1 MRYWILLPAA
11 IAIASCRP
19 VCSQPVE
26 AVSSNDITV
35 FDELPDAPLPQV
47 EVAVN
52 AGSRPQTMQTEQASP
67 VETTGIPQKSDR
79 ERADEQIK
87 AQEKQRVFGVL
98 PTFNTTYLGA
108 DTVSMTA
115 KQKFGL
121 AFRSAVDPMAFGVAA
136 IIAGAGELD
145 GENSGFPWGP
155 KGYFERAGAA
165 YLDSF
170 DGAMIGNAILPSIL
184 HQDPRYFRM
193 GHGTKTRRLFYALGT
208 TFLCKHDKT
217 GKWEPNYSNFG
228 GNIAA
233 GAISNLYYPSGDG
246 GIGLTITNGMIVSAE
261 GAFASVLNEFWPDIS
276 RKLLHKDP
284 TNGLDDR
291 LKAADEAKRSPAPSA
306 QQ

>member
-1 MRYWILLPAA
+1 MKLSLRSGFLLSVLALMLLESVRCYAAGERAPAL
-11 IAIASCRP
+11 
-19 VCSQPVE
+19 E
-26 AVSSNDITV
+26 LSSV
-35 FDELPDAPLPQV
+35 ELPDAPIPQLSDSSG
-47 EVAVN
+47 EDAPAAISN
-52 AGSRPQTMQTEQASP
+52 QGEA
-67 VETTGIPQKSDR
+67 QKSDR
-79 ERADEQIK
+79 QIADEQIR
-87 AQEKQRVFGVL
+87 AQEKQRVFGIL

-121 AFRSAVDPMAFGVAA
+121 AFRSATDPMAFGMAA
-136 IIAGAGELD
+136 IIAGFDELG
-145 GENSGFPWGP
+145 GENNGFPWGP
-155 KGYFERAGAA
+155 KGYFERTGAA

-170 DGAMIGNAILPSIL
+170 DGAMIGNALLPSIL
-184 HQDPRYFRM
+184 HQDPRYYRM

-228 GNIAA
+228 GNIIA
-233 GAISNLYYPSGDG
+233 GAISNLYYPSDDG

-291 LKAADEAKRSPAPSA
+291 MKAADEAKKRAGQGP
-306 QQ
+306 Q

>member
-1 MRYWILLPAA
+1 MKLLLRSAYLLSVLLLTSLVSA
-11 IAIASCRP
+11 RCYA
-19 VCSQPVE
+19 VE
-26 AVSSNDITV
+26 ERAPTAELTNI
-35 FDELPDAPLPQV
+35 ELPDAPIPQL
-47 EVAVN
+47 A
-52 AGSRPQTMQTEQASP
+52 QSP
-67 VETTGIPQKSDR
+67 REDAPALVFNQSEPQKSDQQ
-79 ERADEQIK
+79 RADEQIR
-87 AQEKQRVFGVL
+87 AQEKQRVFGIL
-98 PTFNTTYLGA
+98 PTFNTTYLGE

-121 AFRSAVDPMAFGVAA
+121 AFRSATDPMAFGMAA
-136 IIAGAGELD
+136 IIAGFNELGGD
-145 GENSGFPWGP
+145 NNGFPWGP
-155 KGYFERAGAA
+155 KGYFESTGAA

-228 GNIAA
+228 GNIIA
-233 GAISNLYYPSGDG
+233 GAISNLYYPSDDG

-291 LKAADEAKRSPAPSA
+291 LKAADAAKKSA
-306 QQ
+306 ARGPQ

>member
-1 MRYWILLPAA
+1 MKLSLRSGILLSVLVFTPVVSMRCYAVEEQPATLELA
-11 IAIASCRP
+11 G
-19 VCSQPVE
+19 V
-26 AVSSNDITV
+26 
-35 FDELPDAPLPQV
+35 ELPDAPVPQLSEQSKEDGPAVATNQV
-47 EVAVN
+47 EA
-52 AGSRPQTMQTEQASP
+52 
-67 VETTGIPQKSDR
+67 QKSDQQ
-79 ERADEQIK
+79 RADEQIK
-87 AQEKQRVFGVL
+87 AQEKQRVFGIL

-108 DTVSMTA
+108 DTVSMSA

-121 AFRSAVDPMAFGVAA
+121 AFRSATDPMAFGMAA
-136 IIAGAGELD
+136 IIAGFDELG
-145 GENSGFPWGP
+145 GENNGFPWGP
-155 KGYFERAGAA
+155 KGYFERTGAA

-184 HQDPRYFRM
+184 HQDPRYYRM
-193 GHGTKTRRLFYALGT
+193 GHGSKTRRLFYALGT

-233 GAISNLYYPSGDG
+233 GAISNLYYPSDDG
-246 GIGLTITNGMIVSAE
+246 GVGLTITNGMIVSAE

-291 LKAADEAKRSPAPSA
+291 MKAADEAKRGANHNA
-306 QQ
+306 R